1 LSEVLDVAK
10 KDGRWTECPSCSEI
24 IITQKLQNNLW
35 VCPHCEYHFRL
46 GAKQRI
52 EIVCDKDSFSEIS
65 LGETGAED
73 RWQVPDEAIF
83 GGTAAVNTLRCIIGV
98 MDFSHKGGTMGVQVG
113 QYVIH
118 LMKKASQEGLPL
130 VFFCASGGVRI
141 QEGIWGLFQMLR
153 TTQVRNETQHVPM
166 ITVFTD
172 PTTGGVSAS
181 FAALADVLLAEPGSR
196 IGFAGPRV
204 IESTLQCTLPSD
216 FQNAEKLLANGFLD
230 RIVHRHELRDT
241 LSLILRWF

>member
-1 LSEVLDVAK
+1 MREVLDVAK

-24 IITQKLQNNLW
+24 IITQKLKENLW
-35 VCPHCEYHFRL
+35 VCHHCEYHFRL
-46 GAKQRI
+46 SARQRI
-52 EIVCDKDSFSEIS
+52 DIVCDQGSFNEIS
-65 LGETGAED
+65 QSEADPEEKGQIA
-73 RWQVPDEAIF
+73 DEAIC
-83 GGTAAVNTLRCIIGV
+83 GGEATIDGCKFILGV
-98 MDFSHKGGTMGVQVG
+98 MDFSHKGGTMGVMVG
-113 QYVIH
+113 QHVIH
-118 LMKKASQEGLPL
+118 LMNTASLEGIPL

-153 TTQVRNETQHVPM
+153 TTHARNQTRHVPM

-181 FAALADVLLAEPGSR
+181 FSALADVLFAEPGSR

-204 IESTLQCTLPSD
+204 IEATLQCTLPSD
-216 FQNAEKLLANGFLD
+216 FQNAEKLLSNGLLD

-241 LSLILRWF
+241 LSLLLRWF